1 MQQATLKPMR
11 GTEWM
16 INRMVT
22 ELTNSA
28 MDLAELTAG
37 VDWSEWCD
45 QEEQESKRSKKE
57 ELWLWKRL
65 DECDRIEAKKE
76 KVNTWKKS
84 QKIEK
89 ARQRM
94 GAGKSQPGI
103 MSSFLKRAGNTARQS
118 NEGADVKQKKD
129 IVPDQGFTCEGR
141 SGWKSSQGVTTSE
154 VSGAVPS
161 PEMNPTKRE
170 VAATRSW
177 RWTVK
182 QEGRR
187 WTVSPG

>member
-1 MQQATLKPMR
+1 MPQWGEAGPEQGEDRSRFLYAPPTRTEAVGKMQQATLKPMR
-11 GTEWM
+11 GTDLM

-37 VDWSEWCD
+37 VDWSEWCG
-45 QEEQESKRSKKE
+45 QEEQESIRSKKE

-76 KVNTWKKS
+76 KVNPWKKS

-103 MSSFLKRAGNTARQS
+103 MSSFLKRAENTSRQ
-118 NEGADVKQKKD
+118 
-129 IVPDQGFTCEGR
+129 I
-141 SGWKSSQGVTTSE
+141 
-154 VSGAVPS
+154 
-161 PEMNPTKRE
+161 
-170 VAATRSW
+170 
-177 RWTVK
+177 
-182 QEGRR
+182 
-187 WTVSPG
+187 